1 MFLTVLLTS
10 GLMSLGIGP
19 GSTQS
24 FAPRSRG
31 PIWLEFLRCL
41 IEGCSLIQ
49 QNKQTW
55 KLEDGFRNKLLE
67 AIVKG
72 TGELN
77 VQMGPQRNS
86 LPTGGGLPRWSN
98 QSVPSPLCCVSEAG
112 GPLKSVLPALCL
124 A

>member
-10 GLMSLGIGP
+10 GLMSLGVGP

-72 TGELN
+72 AGELN

-86 LPTGGGLPRWSN
+86 LPAYRWWLTTVV
-98 QSVPSPLCCVSEAG
+98 QPECAEPTV
-112 GPLKSVLPALCL
+112 LCL
-124 A
+124 